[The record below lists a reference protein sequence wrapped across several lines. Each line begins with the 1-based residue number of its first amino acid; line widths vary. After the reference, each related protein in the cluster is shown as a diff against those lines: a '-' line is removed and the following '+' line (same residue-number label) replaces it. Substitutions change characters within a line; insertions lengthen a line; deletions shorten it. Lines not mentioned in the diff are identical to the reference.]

1 MLWQTATRELQT
13 GGLSALPSDFDPR
26 SRFHCQSSSAVRLHP
41 NPQLPMTPFL
51 RESLASNLFHVDV
64 SHTLKTFY
72 LGAAA
77 AILFA
82 YKLPPLKDRF
92 LAYGARSALDQKE
105 NDAAPRDLKYNR
117 KAPSLMF
124 TYGLGPLN
132 TLFDFLATL
141 QVPHSW
147 FVSFYCISVAS
158 SILWAHQLLT
168 RGPLYRIIAHWTQHQ
183 AASMSLDQII
193 ACWSLMAFQGIR
205 RLWEC
210 LVLTKPSQSKMW
222 VFHWL
227 VGVLFYVA
235 TGVSVWIEGVPALDS
250 THWTFSDIQLAAPSL
265 RVLVFLPAFLFA
277 AILQYKTHAHLASL
291 KKYTL
296 PSHPAFNKIVCPH
309 YTAEC
314 VLYLA
319 LTFLAAPE
327 GHLVNGT
334 MLCAT
339 IFVVVNL
346 GATAD
351 ISKSWAMGKF
361 GKVKIEGQWRMLPGL
376 W

>member
-1 MLWQTATRELQT
+1 LQT
-13 GGLSALPSDFDPR
+13 GRLSALLDSDFEPR
-26 SRFHCQSSSAVRLHP
+26 SGSYCQSSSALRLHP
-41 NPQLPMTPFL
+41 NLQLIMTPFL
-51 RESLASNLFHVDV
+51 RENFGSSLLHVDV
-64 SHTLKTFY
+64 SLALKTFY
-72 LGAAA
+72 LGSAA

-92 LAYGARSALDQKE
+92 LAYGARSAVNETE
-105 NDAAPRDLKYNR
+105 NDAASRDLKSNR
-117 KAPSLMF
+117 TATSLPF
-124 TYGLGPLN
+124 TYGFGALN
-132 TLFDFLATL
+132 ILFDFLATL

-147 FVSFYCISVAS
+147 FMSFYCILVAS

-168 RGPLYRIIAHWTQHQ
+168 RGPLYQAIANWTHHE
-183 AASMSLDQII
+183 AASMSLNQII
-193 ACWSLMAFQGIR
+193 VCWSLMAIQGIR

-210 LVLTKPSQSKMW
+210 LVLTKRSQSKMW

-227 VGVLFYVA
+227 VGVLFYIA
-235 TGVSVWIEGVPALDS
+235 TGVSIWIEGVPTLDS
-250 THWTFSDIQLAAPSL
+250 TNRTSSDIQLAAPSL
-265 RVLVFLPAFLFA
+265 RVLVFLPTFLLA
-277 AILQYKTHAHLASL
+277 SILQYKTHAHLASL

-314 VLYLA
+314 LLYLA
-319 LTFLAAPE
+319 LTFLAAPK

-346 GATAD
+346 GITAD
-351 ISKSWAMGKF
+351 ISKSWAMAKF
-361 GKVKIEGQWRMLPGL
+361 GKERIEEKWRMLPGL